1 VLASLIPSGCN
12 LGNILKTI
20 ATSVTLS
27 LLFYCLGCASGP
39 TAQSTAQQQAAT
51 PSITQVL
58 PQTIKAGSQI
68 TTLKVTGTNFP
79 SQAAILWNGAALA
92 TTAIDSNTLSGTIG
106 SSSIATP
113 ATVQLQ
119 VQNTQ
124 TMQSS
129 QAVPLVIA
137 PADSASPSPLTISL
151 TPLPQGAVS
160 ASYTG
165 TLGVSGGTAP
175 YTWSI
180 ASGQLP
186 AGLSLATSTGIIS
199 GTPTA
204 TGNYSFGVSVVDS
217 SSAAQSATATVTL
230 SVASAPVTPT
240 PLTIT
245 SSSLPS
251 STVSSGYS
259 NSLQASGGTAPYTW
273 SFLSGNLP
281 AGLSLNTSTGLIS
294 GTPTAS
300 GTANFTV
307 AVADASSPAQTKS
320 VTLSLVVAPSAL
332 TIASSSLPPGTQ
344 STNYSRTLQ
353 ATGGTAPYTWS
364 ISSGTL
370 PAGLSLAPSTGL
382 ISGTPTGSGNF
393 SFGVAVHDAGSP
405 AQAATA
411 TVTLSLVAAGAP
423 LAISS
428 TTLPGGIL
436 NQTYNAT
443 LNATGGT
450 GPYSWSV
457 SGTPPA
463 GLSFSTTTG
472 ILSGTPIA
480 TSTTSLTFTVADSSS
495 PAQNKSVNLSLVV
508 APVPLAISA
517 SLPAGTAST
526 AYSSPM
532 SATGGTPTYTWSIT
546 SGGLPAGLT
555 LAATTGIIS
564 GTPTTSGTSNF
575 TATVSDN
582 GSPVQT
588 KSAAASIVVAAAAPP
603 PGPGTTWYVRSDGG
617 TRYSAGHTSGQ
628 CDGKADTAYGGTGTN
643 QHCAF
648 GDVRWLYDAQ
658 DGNSRSWVIAGGDT
672 VIIRGGPWR
681 IGHDQG
687 ATNHDVWCNNPN
699 DNNQTCYIPA
709 PPAGTATQHTV
720 IEGENCISGCPDASG
735 IGPDTTRIT
744 ELYGGFG
751 LFHILDLNTTSFVDF
766 KGLGLTRHSQ
776 CIQHGQPALPSACS
790 SNGDFPAD
798 DFAIDGIAT
807 FTGLHDVLFQDMWVH
822 GFTDRG
828 VIGPIGGTVT
838 AERMRISY
846 NGMAGWDFDDGN
858 ADPSTNNPT
867 WNFLDSIIEFSGC
880 NQEYPYTDVFPVS
893 SCYSQSTS
901 GYGDGVGTPPG
912 TPLNVN
918 VNHSIAR
925 YNTQDGMD
933 IGHIDTGTSTQ
944 SVTNSQFYGNNGGQ
958 YKWGYNFSSTIFQ
971 NNVVDGNC
979 NRMSVA
985 LAGAPSTYN
994 ANLSDFCRAGSTMSW
1009 NFRDGQ
1015 TLFFANNTITG
1026 YSPST
1031 FVIGCSTVG
1040 GCPNVVETFQNNII
1054 LGYDNPGTYNMGGQ
1068 FGGPAGFYCQDNA
1081 GGPSQVNCPTWM
1093 GTWNRTNNIW
1103 YGMNTGHFTCPTSY
1117 TGESCAN
1124 PLLVNQPTFTSEQSL
1139 DNFNFDITPGSPAK
1153 GAGAYLPTVLL
1164 DYTGAVRANPPSIGA
1179 YEK

>member
-1 VLASLIPSGCN
+1 M
-12 LGNILKTI
+12 
-20 ATSVTLS
+20 
-27 LLFYCLGCASGP
+27 
-39 TAQSTAQQQAAT
+39 
-51 PSITQVL
+51 
-58 PQTIKAGSQI
+58 
-68 TTLKVTGTNFP
+68 TLKVTGTNFP
-79 SQAAILWNGAALA
+79 TQAAILWNGAALA
-92 TTAIDSNTLSGTIG
+92 TTAVDGSTLSGTIG

-113 ATVQLQ
+113 STVQVK

-124 TMQSS
+124 TMQES
-129 QAVPLVIA
+129 QAVQLVIA
-137 PADSASPSPLTISL
+137 AASADSSPLTISL
-151 TPLPQGAVS
+151 TPLPQGVVS

-165 TLGVSGGTAP
+165 TLSVTGGTAP

-186 AGLSLATSTGIIS
+186 AGLSLAPNTGVIS

-204 TGNYSFGVSVVDS
+204 SGSYSFGVSVVDS
-217 SSAAQSATATVTL
+217 SSSAQSATATVPLT
-230 SVASAPVTPT
+230 VAAAPATPT
-240 PLTIT
+240 ALTINST
-245 SSSLPS
+245 SLPS
-251 STVSSGYS
+251 GTIGSGYS
-259 NSLQASGGTAPYTW
+259 SSLQASGGTAPYTW
-273 SFLSGNLP
+273 SFISGNLP

-300 GTANFTV
+300 GTATFTA
-307 AVADASSPAQTKS
+307 AVADAGSPAQTKS
-320 VTLSLVVAPSAL
+320 VTLSLVVAPVSLAITSSAL
-332 TIASSSLPPGTQ
+332 PAGTQ
-344 STNYSRTLQ
+344 SSSYSRALQ
-353 ATGGTAPYTWS
+353 AAGGASPYTWS
-364 ISSGTL
+364 ISSGAL

-382 ISGTPTGSGNF
+382 VSGTPTASGNF
-393 SFGVAVHDAGSP
+393 SFGVTVKDAGSP
-405 AQAATA
+405 AQTTTA
-411 TVTLSLVAAGAP
+411 TITLSLVAAGAP

-428 TTLPGGIL
+428 TTLPGGTS
-436 NQTYNAT
+436 NQPYSAT

-450 GPYSWSV
+450 APYSWAS
-457 SGTPPA
+457 SALPA
-463 GLSFSTTTG
+463 GLSLAQTTG
-472 ILSGTPIA
+472 VISGTPTA
-480 TSTTSLTFTVADSSS
+480 SGTTSPTFTVTDSSS
-495 PAQNKSVNLSLVV
+495 PAQTKSVALSLVIA
-508 APVPLAISA
+508 APAAPALTISA
-517 SLPAGTAST
+517 SLPAGTANT
-526 AYSSPM
+526 AYSSQM
-532 SATGGTPTYTWSIT
+532 SATGGTPAYTWSIT
-546 SGGLPAGLT
+546 TGSLPAGLT

-564 GTPTTSGTSNF
+564 GTPTASGTSNF

-582 GSPVQT
+582 GNPAQT
-588 KSAAASIVVAAAAPP
+588 KSAATSIVVAAAAPP
-603 PGPGTTWYVRSDGG
+603 PGPGTTWYVRPDGG
-617 TRYSAGHTSGQ
+617 SRYSAGHTSGQ

-687 ATNHDVWCNNPN
+687 ATSHDVWCNNPN
-699 DNNQTCYIPA
+699 DNNQTCYIPP
-709 PPAGTATQHTV
+709 PPAGTAAQHTV
-720 IEGENCISGCPDASG
+720 IEGENCISGCPDSSG
-735 IGPDTTRIT
+735 IGPDTTKIT

-751 LFHILDLNTTSFVDF
+751 LYHVLDLNTTSFVDF

-776 CIQHGQPALPSACS
+776 CIQHGQPAAPSSCS
-790 SNGDFPAD
+790 ANGDFPAD
-798 DFAIDGIAT
+798 DFAIDGITT

-858 ADPSTNNPT
+858 ADPSINNPT

-880 NQEYPYTDVFPVS
+880 NQEYPYTHTYPVS

-944 SVTNSQFYGNNGGQ
+944 SVTNSQFYGNSGGQ

-971 NNVVDGNC
+971 NNVVNGNC
-979 NRMSVA
+979 LRMSVP

-994 ANLSDFCRAGSTMSW
+994 ANLTDFCRAYSAMSW

-1026 YSPST
+1026 YAPST
-1031 FVIGCSTVG
+1031 FVIGCSTAG
-1040 GCPNVVETFQNNII
+1040 GCPHVVETFQNNII
-1054 LGYDNPGTYNMGGQ
+1054 LGYDNPATYNMGGQ
-1068 FGGPAGFYCQDNA
+1068 AGGVAGFYCQDNT
-1081 GGPSQVNCPTWM
+1081 GGPSQVNCATWM

-1103 YGMNTGHFTCPTSY
+1103 YGMNPGHFTCPTGY
-1117 TGESCAN
+1117 AAESCAN

-1139 DNFNFDITPGSPAK
+1139 DNFNFDITTGSPAK
-1153 GAGAYLPTVLL
+1153 GAGVYLPTVLL

-1179 YEK
+1179 YDK